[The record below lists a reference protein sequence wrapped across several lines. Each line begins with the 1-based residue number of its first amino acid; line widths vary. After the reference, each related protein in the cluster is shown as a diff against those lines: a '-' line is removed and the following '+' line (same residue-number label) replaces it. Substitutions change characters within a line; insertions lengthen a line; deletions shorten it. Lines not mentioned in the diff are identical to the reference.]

1 MPSVAVTSTAAAAV
15 GPLHSVKAASHS
27 RAAARTE
34 ACMIRP
40 QKGSACNKT
49 CAIVLGCLLGACF
62 LIALFVLLW
71 CRLAARRRREQRRSV
86 EEDAY
91 WKKQPYTG
99 EEEAGATKDIS
110 EVPTSTMAERDALPS
125 FLSTNP
131 LSAASLCSGG
141 TVARVLSS
149 RIQIGEDEV
158 MPLSQSRLNPL
169 APQAEAPQAEAPQLG
184 DAPQEEEA
192 MKPKRSTRS
201 WRVRG
206 RERSRGVSVAAFED
220 DSVSSIDDDLV

>member
-99 EEEAGATKDIS
+99 EEEAGATKNIS

-131 LSAASLCSGG
+131 LSAASLYSRG
-141 TVARVLSS
+141 TVAHVLSS

-158 MPLSQSRLNPL
+158 MPLSQSRRNPL
-169 APQAEAPQAEAPQLG
+169 APQAEAPQLG

-206 RERSRGVSVAAFED
+206 RERSRGVSMAAFED